1 MLDLTYPIS
10 AIWYSVL
17 ALFGCIYIYIY
28 AVTWPEF
35 WKNITWISSAIAFD
49 YSLKE
54 NCLVLMFFQNLVILV
69 LGSQGWLIF
78 KLAALPNTTL
88 HKSPSNWVRSLM
100 STENYIEQAENQ
112 RNFQKIVLRL
122 VSMTM

>member
-1 MLDLTYPIS
+1 
-10 AIWYSVL
+10 
-17 ALFGCIYIYIY
+17 
-28 AVTWPEF
+28 
-35 WKNITWISSAIAFD
+35 
-49 YSLKE
+49 
-54 NCLVLMFFQNLVILV
+54 MFFQNLVILV

-88 HKSPSNWVRSLM
+88 HKSASNWVRSLM